1 MGVIN
6 MMLDKLYYFS
16 VVASELNFTK
26 ASEKCYI
33 AQTVMS
39 RHIANIEQEI
49 GFKLFYRNNRNV
61 KLTPEGEIF
70 YKGVSQILKDY
81 DATIIKA
88 KNVHMEENRR
98 LKIGIG
104 HYERALV
111 TKIVKDFHSIFSDFE
126 ITVEQYSYNDLMN
139 NLNNGTIDIAFT
151 LPLNSM
157 NIDENAF
164 DVKTVFS
171 TDFLL
176 IMNKNHRL
184 AKIDN
189 ITIDDVNKEAFVTM
203 SEKTGPYSG
212 EVFNKLCNEMG
223 INPSKLIQA
232 NSLTTKLL
240 MVETGMGIA
249 TIPRFL
255 KNQLSQNIITK
266 EQSLLCPSLFI
277 AITLPNN
284 EKNGLKLF
292 LDMLENSQIIENDLT
307 ENQLE

>member
-1 MGVIN
+1 

-16 VVASELNFTK
+16 VVATELNFTK

-39 RHIANIEQEI
+39 RHIASIEEEI
-49 GFKLFYRNNRNV
+49 GFKLFHRNNRNV
-61 KLTPEGEIF
+61 KLTPAGEIF

-88 KNVHMEENRR
+88 KNIHIEENTR

-104 HYERALV
+104 HYEKALV
-111 TKIVKDFHSIFSDFE
+111 AKMVKDFHAIFSDFE

-139 NLNNGTIDIAFT
+139 NLNNGIIDIAFT

-171 TDFLL
+171 TDFLF

-184 AKIDN
+184 AKINN
-189 ITIDDVNKEAFVTM
+189 ITVDDVNKEAFVTM

-212 EVFNKLCNEMG
+212 EVFNKLCGEMG
-223 INPSKLIQA
+223 INPSKLIKV

-240 MVETGMGIA
+240 MVETGIGIA
-249 TIPRFL
+249 TVPRFL
-255 KNQLSQNIITK
+255 KNQLSQNIIAK
-266 EQSLLCPSLFI
+266 EQSLLCPSSFI

-284 EKNGLKLF
+284 KKNGLKLF
-292 LDMLENSQIIENDLT
+292 LNMLENSEIIENDLI
-307 ENQLE
+307 ENQSE